1 MRFLSLKISLLI
13 MGLSGIT
20 AQIVLLR
27 ELLVSFLGN
36 ELTLGVILANWLI
49 LVAIGSFLIGKS
61 VDWVERKIEIFVI
74 FQLIFSIAF
83 PFTIYFC
90 RIFKNTPCDTWR
102 SSWFRSYMV
111 LIACNPSPRNPSLW
125 NPLHL
130 WM

>member
-1 MRFLSLKISLLI
+1 MRYRPLTISLLI

-49 LVAIGSFLIGKS
+49 LVAIGSFFIGQS
-61 VDWVERKIEIFVI
+61 VEKVDRKLETFVV
-74 FQLIFSIAF
+74 FQLFFSVAF
-83 PFTIYFC
+83 PFAIFLC
-90 RIFKNTPCDTWR
+90 RIFKNILLTTPGEALGFAPIFY
-102 SSWFRSYMV
+102 SSL
-111 LIACNPSPRNPSLW
+111 LILSPVTL
-125 NPLHL
+125 LYL